1 MKSLDTSRARRAAV
15 AAIAL
20 LLAFSCVLG
29 AQPAQVLSAVPGQR
43 SAVPFPAGDKE
54 GVRLTLDQAIGLALS
69 NNQDLNVTINAAE
82 ASQYQLLSADG
93 IFDPLLQG
101 YANRNHQE
109 TPSSSALSGAPL
121 SVNQDT
127 YNYGGSVTQLAPW
140 GGTFSLGTSGG
151 RLATNS
157 SFYDVNPSFNA
168 GLLLTMSQ
176 PLLRNF
182 GMTATKWQIY
192 IAKNQR
198 DTAYQQ
204 FVRNVQTGI
213 DSVEQAYWDLAYAY
227 ENLKVKLESKA
238 IAVEL
243 NRITKI
249 KIDVGSL
256 APIDIVQTEVNIA
269 TADQDIINAEGA
281 IGLAQDQLKRLITVD
296 PAKWVTDPIIPV
308 DPVRVNQ
315 ERFQLEEGM
324 STALAR
330 RPEILEAAYTVDSQK
345 VRLDYWTNQVLPSL
359 NLVGNYGTNGQG
371 GTFFFDQCNSLTPP
385 PACSNVPPPQPIV
398 IANNGLGSAYNQV
411 LNRTFQNW
419 SIGLT
424 VSYPIFNRY
433 AIGQRGAARYTLDS
447 NKAALTTTEQNV
459 VVEVRNAH
467 RAIDTAEK
475 QIVAAAKGRELA
487 ERNLDAARKKYEN
500 GMTTGF
506 EVSQLQTSL
515 SDARSR
521 ELNALVI
528 YRKAVSAY
536 HDAIADNLEWKAI
549 KIEGLPE
556 MTPPTF
562 ETRNDLIKAAVQP
575 APSAAP

>member
-1 MKSLDTSRARRAAV
+1 MKSLDSSRALRVTLATAV
-15 AAIAL
+15 LISFGGAL
-20 LLAFSCVLG
+20 S
-29 AQPAQVLSAVPGQR
+29 AQSGSVLSAVPGQR
-43 SAVPFPAGDKE
+43 SPVNLPTRDLE

-82 ASQYQLLSADG
+82 ASQFQLLSADG

-101 YANRNHQE
+101 FANRNHQA
-109 TPSSSALSGAPL
+109 TPSSSALSGAPVSL
-121 SVNQDT
+121 NQDT

-140 GGTFSLGTSGG
+140 GGTFSLGTTGG

-157 SFYDVNPSFNA
+157 SFFDVNPSFNA
-168 GLLLTMSQ
+168 GLQLTMSQ

-204 FVRNVQTGI
+204 FVRSVQTGV
-213 DSVEQAYWDLAYAY
+213 DAVEQAYWDLAYAY
-227 ENLKVKLESKA
+227 ENLKVKLEAKA
-238 IAVEL
+238 IAIEL

-296 PAKWVTDPIIPV
+296 PAKWLPDPIIPV
-308 DPVRVNQ
+308 DPVRVAQ
-315 ERFQLEEGM
+315 DHFQLEEGM

-330 RPEILEAAYTVDSQK
+330 RPEILQAAYTVDSQK
-345 VRLDYWTNQVLPSL
+345 VRLDYWSNQVLPSL
-359 NLVGNYGTNGQG
+359 SLVGSYGTLGQG
-371 GTFFFDQCNSLTPP
+371 GTFFFDQCNSLSPP
-385 PACSNVPPPQPIV
+385 PACQNVPPPQPVV
-398 IANNGLGSAYNQV
+398 IANNGLGTAYQQT

-424 VSYPIFNRY
+424 VSYPVFNRY
-433 AIGQRGAARYTLDS
+433 AVGQRGAARYQLDS
-447 NKAALTTTEQNV
+447 NKASLTTTEQNV

-475 QIVAAAKGRELA
+475 SIVAAAKGRELA

-536 HDAIADNLEWKAI
+536 HDAIADNLDWKAI
-549 KIEGLPE
+549 KIEGMPE
-556 MTPPTF
+556 MTPPAF
-562 ETRNDLIKAAVQP
+562 ETRNDLIKTAAQP
-575 APSAAP
+575 STSAAP